1 MPYLI
6 PPALQILT
14 EMTVDSKHIDQ
25 KGRKMEYSAGLFKK
39 KRKEKKKKRKPTCQH
54 IKFFKINSFLLL
66 FLVFHSAN
74 ILL

>member
-25 KGRKMEYSAGLFKK
+25 KGRKMEYSASLFKK
-39 KRKEKKKKRKPTCQH
+39 KKEKEKE
-54 IKFFKINSFLLL
+54 NLL
-66 FLVFHSAN
+66 VN
-74 ILL
+74 I